1 MNLSVLKLV
10 TAFLLF
16 GVAMSAAIVLLSGMV
31 S

>member
-1 MNLSVLKLV
+1 MNKPALKLV

-16 GVAMSAAIVLLSGMV
+16 GVALSAAIVLLSGMV

>member
-1 MNLSVLKLV
+1 MNKPALRLV

-16 GVAMSAAIVLLSGMV
+16 GAAMSAAIVLLSRMV